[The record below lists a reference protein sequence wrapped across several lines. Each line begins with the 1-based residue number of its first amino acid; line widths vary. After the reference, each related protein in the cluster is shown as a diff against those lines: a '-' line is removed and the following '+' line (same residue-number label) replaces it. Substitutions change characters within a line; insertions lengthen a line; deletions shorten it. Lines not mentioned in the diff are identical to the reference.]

1 MRKGLVLLLAVLL
14 CAVLFVSCSQDKN
27 RAVIYFNSNGGYGHM
42 SPQPVTKDKETTLN
56 ANEFE
61 RTGWHFDHWNER
73 PDGTGK
79 RYDDSASIKVQQDT
93 TLYAQ
98 WEANTYTVKYEANG
112 GSGTM
117 ADQEFTYH
125 EPQALS
131 ENTFAEPA
139 GTTFIS
145 WKVKD
150 TDMYYM
156 NEEVVNN
163 LTPVDHGEVILEAQ
177 WGEGLEYR
185 KKIIDW
191 KKSIYDYTE
200 IKCRIAKNR
209 VTLLDA
215 GFTELTDGWY
225 AINTNITFDKRIAVR
240 GDVHLILYDGTTLT
254 ANKGIDVSNGDK
266 LTIYHQGIDN
276 NAEIGKIIIH
286 GTDNGLAGI
295 GGGTKEKSSGSSTI
309 HGGNLDINVLDHG
322 GAGIGGNREASNG
335 DIKIL
340 GGIINVVGGDGSAGI
355 GSGFGASAGL
365 IEIYGGKVTAKEDGG
380 AGIGSGLEGHNG
392 TIIIGGD
399 AEIVAEVGGNEASA
413 GIGGANERNGG
424 TIIIHGCTKITAKGG
439 LRPEFEYGPEIK
451 GAGIGGGN
459 IADTNL
465 QGTLKYDSDKVK
477 IQVSSDDKKWDDY
490 NGKDRKQY
498 MRVVPVE

>member
-191 KKSIYDYTE
+191 KKSIYE
-200 IKCRIAKNR
+200 S
-209 VTLLDA
+209 
-215 GFTELTDGWY
+215 
-225 AINTNITFDKRIAVR
+225 
-240 GDVHLILYDGTTLT
+240 HLI
-254 ANKGIDVSNGDK
+254 
-266 LTIYHQGIDN
+266 
-276 NAEIGKIIIH
+276 NA
-286 GTDNGLAGI
+286 
-295 GGGTKEKSSGSSTI
+295 
-309 HGGNLDINVLDHG
+309 
-322 GAGIGGNREASNG
+322 
-335 DIKIL
+335 
-340 GGIINVVGGDGSAGI
+340 
-355 GSGFGASAGL
+355 
-365 IEIYGGKVTAKEDGG
+365 
-380 AGIGSGLEGHNG
+380 
-392 TIIIGGD
+392 
-399 AEIVAEVGGNEASA
+399 
-413 GIGGANERNGG
+413 
-424 TIIIHGCTKITAKGG
+424 
-439 LRPEFEYGPEIK
+439 
-451 GAGIGGGN
+451 
-459 IADTNL
+459 
-465 QGTLKYDSDKVK
+465 
-477 IQVSSDDKKWDDY
+477 
-490 NGKDRKQY
+490 
-498 MRVVPVE
+498 